1 MELSRVVAF
10 FLLAIG
16 IVPAVNLTPLLT
28 NVFGDMFSLQD
39 LNLLDWCLGISL
51 MFCALMILRKR
62 KTED

>member
-1 MELSRVVAF
+1 MELGRVAAF

-16 IVPAVNLTPLLT
+16 IVLAVNLTPLLT
-28 NVFGDMFSLQD
+28 NVFGDRFSPQD

-62 KTED
+62 KTKD